1 MNKEFYTTQKMKFSI
16 KDFLSKW
23 EKPRV
28 LFYVVPNMSEVFTVA
43 LIQPDGFSGV

>member
-23 EKPRV
+23 EKPRD
-28 LFYVVPNMSEVFTVA
+28 LFYVGAKYERNFYSCSNTA
-43 LIQPDGFSGV
+43 WWI